1 MGYVFLIVVGAILG
15 WLAAFILRA
24 ESSRSLKINI
34 GAGIIGALLA
44 GLFVSPAL
52 HAGDLSAGTYRVDA
66 MFISMAGSLAALC
79 VANFLRYREV
89 L

>member
-1 MGYVFLIVVGAILG
+1 MGLVFLIVEGAILG

-34 GAGIIGALLA
+34 ASGLIGALLA
-44 GLFVSPAL
+44 GLVISPAM
-52 HAGDLSAGTYRVDA
+52 SAGNLASGTYTVDA

-79 VANFLRYREV
+79 VANFLRYRKV

>member
-24 ESSRSLKINI
+24 ESSRHLKINI
-34 GAGIIGALLA
+34 GSGVIGALLA
-44 GLFVSPAL
+44 GLVISPAIST
-52 HAGDLSAGTYRVDA
+52 GDLAGGTYTVDA
-66 MFISMAGSLAALC
+66 MFISMAGSLATLFL
-79 VANFLRYREV
+79 ANFLRYREV